1 MRSGIPSTTVEGSIP
16 AGVSKGMEVS
26 TAVEVTTSETGGVAG
41 SSVTGGADK
50 RGVDGSGLD
59 FQKKFLAPREALK
72 AGL

>member
-1 MRSGIPSTTVEGSIP
+1 
-16 AGVSKGMEVS
+16 MEVS